1 MHEEGGTPMAKLK
14 RRVIVIV
21 ALTVLIILTFHFWRE
36 LNPPENFTASKLRS
50 LDVEEIASID
60 TEKGQLTQK
69 DGTVIEA
76 HGLEDRQTLK
86 ILLSVI
92 SAKETKRN
100 SEVALDTSNRSR
112 VNINDMEGRIY
123 AIDEKFSDIDLT
135 ISENTKSFS
144 TNDFEGRYTSRY
156 VYVEYNK
163 D

>member
-1 MHEEGGTPMAKLK
+1 MAKLK

-60 TEKGQLTQK
+60 TEKGQLIKK
-69 DGTVIEA
+69 DGEIIEA
-76 HGLEDRQTLK
+76 HSLEDRQTLK

-92 SAKETKRN
+92 RARETEQN
-100 SEVALDTSNRSR
+100 AEVAIDTSSRNR
-112 VNINDMEGRIY
+112 VDINDMERRIY
-123 AIDEKFSDIDLT
+123 AIDEKFSDVDLT